1 MNKTWMIVAAV
12 AGVLATAPAQAAG
25 ELECRSPGYR
35 YNFCPADTGNNV
47 QLLQQSSRA
56 ACNYGRSWGY
66 DARGIWVDNGCAARF
81 RYGHDHHSS
90 HGADGAAAAVVG
102 ALIIAALVNSQSH
115 HSSGEHD
122 SGSRD
127 SHDSNVPDWVIGRFA
142 GQDVDNGLQIELA
155 IDRRGRIDGYQG
167 SREFSGQVRGT
178 EAWIGNREYSVVRT
192 RGGIKLV
199 GEGRSGFDLYR
210 N

>member
-1 MNKTWMIVAAV
+1 MRRIWLILSLLASLLAA
-12 AGVLATAPAQAAG
+12 APAHAAG
-25 ELECRSPGYR
+25 EIDCRSFEYR
-35 YNFCPADTGNNV
+35 YQYCPADTGNNV
-47 QLLQQSSRA
+47 QLERQNSSA
-56 ACNYGRSWGY
+56 ACVFGRSWGY
-66 DARGIWVDNGCAARF
+66 DARGVWVDNGCAGTF
-81 RYGHDHHSS
+81 RYGREHSG
-90 HGADGAAAAVVG
+90 HGSGEAVAALAG
-102 ALIIAALVNSQSH
+102 ALVIAAIVNSQSRH
-115 HSSGEHD
+115 ESSPQNPPT
-122 SGSRD
+122 
-127 SHDSNVPDWVIGRFA
+127 SNDASVPDWAIGRFV

-167 SREFSGQVRGT
+167 SRGFSGQVRGT